1 MIGRRTKL
9 YLFSL
14 IAVTILTLLSGAY
27 LQHDIRDAY
36 ETRLRT
42 QLQEKASLSAAALR
56 ALEDHSTSE
65 LGKVEQAVQID
76 AWVDSF
82 GKAADSRVTVIA
94 PDGKLL
100 GDSDLRG
107 HALLEAE
114 SHADRPEVVQARR
127 EGYGTAKRFSTTVRK
142 NMLYVAVSGGPS
154 DSVVRVS
161 MPTQVV
167 DDVVT
172 RLRIILLAAA
182 GIGLLLASAVGG
194 LSSHFAAKTLRALVE
209 SARSIGEKGHG
220 RVEYSSG
227 DDLGVLAGSL
237 NHLAEELENN
247 VRRLGEERDRLET
260 ILRGT
265 SEGVLAL
272 DADKRIRL
280 VNAAA
285 TALLQLPDSVEGKPL
300 YDVSREPDLLTLAES
315 GFERTESAEIKLDEP
330 PRTLLGRADPLQATG
345 GTVLVLH
352 DVTEM
357 RRLEAVRRDFVTN
370 VSHELRTPVAIIR
383 ANSETLLDG
392 ALEIPKARQSFVEA
406 IGRNSER
413 LERLISDLLDLARVE
428 SGNQELH
435 TRELTLST
443 VVERVVSLLKRKADT
458 KDIELKTQFDPEL
471 KVIAD
476 EKALDQ
482 ILVNLVD
489 NAVKYTEA
497 GGCVTIVATR
507 IDQEVQ
513 LAVEDNGCG
522 IPLAARSRI
531 FERFYRV
538 DPGRARDVG
547 GTGLGLSIVKHLAQ
561 IMGGQVG
568 VEGRVPQGSRFW
580 VKLPTH

>member
-1 MIGRRTKL
+1 MIGRQTKL

-14 IAVTILTLLSGAY
+14 IAVAILTLLSGAY
-27 LQHDIRDAY
+27 LQHDIRNAY
-36 ETRLRT
+36 EKRLRS
-42 QLQEKASLSAAALR
+42 QLKEKADLTAAALT
-56 ALEDHSTSE
+56 ALEKSSTPDPNE
-65 LGKVEQAVQID
+65 NERIFRID

-82 GKAADSRVTVIA
+82 GEATDSRVTVVA
-94 PDGKLL
+94 PNGRLL
-100 GDSDLRG
+100 GDSNLKG
-107 HALLEAE
+107 QALLDAQN
-114 SHADRPEVVQARR
+114 HATRPEVSQARR
-127 EGYGTAKRFSTTVRK
+127 EGYGTANRFSTTVGK
-142 NMLYVAVSGGPS
+142 NMLYVAVQGGP
-154 DSVVRVS
+154 DRSVVRVS
-161 MPTQVV
+161 TPTQVV

-194 LSSHFAAKTLRALVE
+194 LSSHFAAKTLRTLVE
-209 SARSIGEKGHG
+209 SARAIGEKGHG

-247 VRRLGEERDRLET
+247 VQRLGEERDRLET

-285 TALLQLPDSVEGKPL
+285 TALLQLPDSVEGKLL

-315 GFERTESAEIKLDEP
+315 GFERTESAEIKLDDP

-435 TRELTLST
+435 TRELTLSA
-443 VVERVVSLLKRKADT
+443 VVDRVLALLKRKADT
-458 KDIELKTQFDPEL
+458 KEIELRTDFSPDL
-471 KVIAD
+471 RLVAD

-497 GGCVTIVATR
+497 GGQVTIAAKRV
-507 IDQEVQ
+507 DQDV
-513 LAVEDNGCG
+513 LLTVEDNGCG
-522 IPLAARSRI
+522 IPHAARARI

-568 VEGRVPQGSRFW
+568 VEGRDPKGSRFW
-580 VKLPTH
+580 VRLPGH